1 MENGNGTARSRP
13 GSLSDMAPSA
23 RLGDMK
29 YLYIDLNISK
39 ESFAYSGRMARMAEM
54 AEMAGIEFSERR
66 RRPAPTGDAR
76 EILESWLPTGPAD
89 VWALL
94 SDLTMLFVINGDW
107 SPLALEAT
115 RLVSEATSA
124 GWADHR
130 LVEALREVLA
140 ADDRGEL
147 EELPDELAAQL
158 AALESSNVG

>member
-1 MENGNGTARSRP
+1 
-13 GSLSDMAPSA
+13 
-23 RLGDMK
+23 
-29 YLYIDLNISK
+29 
-39 ESFAYSGRMARMAEM
+39 M
-54 AEMAGIEFSERR
+54 AEMAGTKRSERR

-76 EILESWLPTGPAD
+76 EILESWLPTGPVD

-94 SDLTMLFVINGDW
+94 ADLTMVSVVNGDW

-115 RLVSEATSA
+115 RLVYEATSA

-158 AALESSNVG
+158 AALDASKVG